1 MKRREFL
8 QQMAALAAF
17 GFTSGLYAAPASSP
31 RLLFVFL
38 RGGYDSNN
46 LLVPYASD
54 YYYETRPNIAI
65 ARPDTANTASAIA
78 LNSDW
83 GLCPALRDSIAPLYA
98 RQEVAFIPFA
108 GTDNLSRS
116 HFATQDDVE
125 KGLPE
130 NARITARS
138 GFLGR
143 LSTELHGA
151 NPISFT
157 SSLPLIFQGKT
168 EVPNIS
174 LMTSQRGGLNK
185 QQAEALLRMYEG
197 DPLHEAVS
205 DGLQLR
211 QEISSEFAGEMMSSS
226 RNAVSTRGFER
237 QAQRIAVM
245 MKERYRLGFVDIGGW
260 DTHVNQGG
268 ASGAL
273 SNKLSELGRGLVSYA
288 EAMGDEWKNT
298 VVVVASEFGR
308 TFRENGNKGTD
319 HGHGTVYWV
328 LGGSING
335 GEIAGK
341 QTKIT
346 AGNLFQ
352 NRDYPVLNNYRSVLA
367 GLIQPMWGLS
377 NEAMTRIFPDARP
390 DKLGII

>member
-8 QQMAALAAF
+8 QQMAAVAAL
-17 GFTSGLYAAPASSP
+17 GFTSKLYAAPPDSP

-46 LLVPYASD
+46 LLIPYGSS
-54 YYYETRPNIAI
+54 YYYESRPNIAI
-65 ARPDTANTASAIA
+65 ARPDATDPSSTLA
-78 LNSDW
+78 LNADW
-83 GLCPALRDSIAPLYA
+83 GLSPALRDSIAPLYA
-98 RQEVAFIPFA
+98 RREIAFIPFA
-108 GTDNLSRS
+108 GTDNISRS

-130 NARITARS
+130 NARIINHS

-143 LSTELHGA
+143 LSAELQGSS
-151 NPISFT
+151 PISFT
-157 SSLPLIFQGKT
+157 SSLPLIFQGKA

-174 LMTSQRGGLNK
+174 LMTPNKGGLNK
-185 QQAEALLRMYEG
+185 QQAETLLRMYEG
-197 DPLHEAVS
+197 DPLHEAIS

-211 QEISSEFAGEMMSSS
+211 QEIANEFSGEMMSSS

-245 MKERYRLGFVDIGGW
+245 MKEHYRLGFVDIGGW

-268 ASGAL
+268 ANGAL
-273 SNKLSELGRGLVSYA
+273 SNKLSELGRGLVRYA
-288 EAMGDEWKNT
+288 ETMGDEWKNT
-298 VVVVASEFGR
+298 VVIVASEFGR

-319 HGHGTVYWV
+319 HGHGTVYWI

-335 GEIAGK
+335 GQIAGS
-341 QTKIT
+341 QIKINP
-346 AGNLFQ
+346 GNLFQ
-352 NRDYPVLNNYRSVLA
+352 DRDYPVLNNYRSILA
-367 GLIQPMWGLS
+367 GIMQPMWGLS
-377 NEAMTRIFPDARP
+377 TNSMARIFPDAKLA
-390 DKLGII
+390 KLGLT